1 MTHASTFALTGSR
14 DKLTGEVFF
23 PPRAFS
29 VDGAL
34 RTLDEVQLSPTG
46 VLYSFAVVGDTTYGL
61 IDLPDG
67 VRLQA
72 ELAPGDPVIGN
83 AYRLIGDENGWSF
96 ERA

>member
-1 MTHASTFALTGSR
+1 MTDTTTFALTGSR
-14 DKLTGEVFF
+14 DPQTGQVFF
-23 PPRAFS
+23 PPRALS

-34 RTLDEVQLSPTG
+34 RELEEVELPSTG

-61 IDLPDG
+61 IDLQQG

-72 ELAPGDPVIGN
+72 ELAPGDPVIGG
-83 AYRLIGDENGWSF
+83 AYRLIGDEDEWSF